1 MYLSTKAWSSC
12 GVHIAVYM
20 AYCYCENIMSAYE
33 DNSYEDVGYES
44 AIPHEIPGWHST
56 PIEAVAGN
64 NRSELILP
72 LVDPIVPLDFATQF
86 KERTLLDQKETNG
99 VDVSVVDVH
108 PEIAKTDV
116 PLLLAPGFSEGP
128 LTLEPNMQYFSGWGR
143 RVVTYDA
150 PNGIGLDMGSSDSQ
164 NADYGEQFTAY
175 EMGKARTIDLVM
187 KDRNITKTDGV
198 GHSEGCINLVIAA
211 LKHPEK
217 FRNLILVNPGGMV
230 GNTKLE
236 ELVGRIY
243 KHFISE
249 KKTLRDNE
257 SMKAIRQSS
266 AHERRRNLINHPRR
280 SIEAAQ
286 AIACTE
292 INGLLRELK
301 GKGIG
306 ISIIHGVDD
315 AIFPMDKISELA
327 QTDQFDGFYS
337 VRGGHNDFFL
347 NPEPYSM
354 LVDHA
359 LDAHEAKEK
368 KLKGEASQDFNKM
381 GR

>member
-1 MYLSTKAWSSC
+1 
-12 GVHIAVYM
+12 
-20 AYCYCENIMSAYE
+20 MSAFEQNEYLE
-33 DNSYEDVGYES
+33 QATLDAKEEVALGYES
-44 AIPHEIPGWHST
+44 AMPYWHEIPIDGGMVST
-56 PIEAVAGN
+56 ISKEMTIE
-64 NRSELILP
+64 RSEVVLP
-72 LVDPIVPLDFATQF
+72 LVNPILPRDFTTQF
-86 KERTLLDQKETNG
+86 NERTLLDRKKANG
-99 VDVSVVDVH
+99 VDVSVIDVH

-150 PNGIGLDMGSSDSQ
+150 PNGIGLDTKNTDNLHTHS
-164 NADYGEQFTAY
+164 GEQFTAY

-187 KDRNITKTDGV
+187 EERNITKTDGV

-236 ELVGRIY
+236 DLAGRIY

-249 KKTLRDNE
+249 KKALKAND
-257 SMKAIRQSS
+257 SMKAMRESS
-266 AHERRRNLINHPRR
+266 VHERKHNLVSHPRR
-280 SIEAAQ
+280 TIEAAR

-301 GKGIG
+301 SKGIG

-315 AIFPMDKISELA
+315 AIFPMDKLSELA
-327 QTDQFDGFYS
+327 QHDQFDGFYS

-347 NPEPYSM
+347 DPEPYSM

-359 LDAHEAKEK
+359 LDALEAKQK
-368 KLKGEASQDFNKM
+368 KITQTSPQDFNKM